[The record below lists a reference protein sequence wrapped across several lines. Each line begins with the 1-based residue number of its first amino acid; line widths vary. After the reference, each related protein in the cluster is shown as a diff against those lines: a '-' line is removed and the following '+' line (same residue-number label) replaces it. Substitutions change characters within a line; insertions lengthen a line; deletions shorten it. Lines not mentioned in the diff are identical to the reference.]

1 MEERDDEQIV
11 RRVMAGETDAYAAL
25 VERYQKPVYNVA
37 LRMLQD
43 RDDAEDAAQA
53 AFVKAYEGL
62 GSFDFRYRFFSWLY
76 RIAVNEALNALRRKK
91 NLEPLDQNLREPEGG
106 SGEELAERIQDS
118 LMELTVDQRAVIVL
132 RHFQDLS
139 YDEIAEVLEIS
150 VKKVKSRLFSARA
163 ILRGVLERKGLR
175 EYAG

>member
-1 MEERDDEQIV
+1 MEERDDEHIV
-11 RRVMAGETDAYAAL
+11 RQVLEGDTAAFGAL
-25 VERYQKPVYNVA
+25 VGRYQRTVYNVA

-62 GSFDFRYRFFSWLY
+62 ASFDFRYKFFSWLY
-76 RIAVNEALNALRRKK
+76 RIAVNEALNSLRRKK
-91 NLEPLDQNLREPEGG
+91 PLEPLDENLRGPEPT
-106 SGEELAERIQDS
+106 GEDMTERIQDS

-139 YDEIAEVLEIS
+139 YDEIAEVLNIS
-150 VKKVKSRLFSARA
+150 VKKVRSRLFSARSV
-163 ILRGVLERKGLR
+163 LRTVLERKGLR